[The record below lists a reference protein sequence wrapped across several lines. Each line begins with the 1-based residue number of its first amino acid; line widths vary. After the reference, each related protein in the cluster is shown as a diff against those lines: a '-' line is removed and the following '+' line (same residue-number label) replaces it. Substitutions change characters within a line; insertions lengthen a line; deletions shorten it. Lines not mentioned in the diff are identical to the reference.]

1 MSMVRLRCAAW
12 LLALACAG
20 VAYGADTVAPALAA
34 SATLAAS
41 AASATSTTP
50 TLAAWPSDAHLSGNA
65 FLPPGL
71 LRLQGDSMNSPVSLW
86 LDKGAAQWVDAS
98 SGASCQSCHG
108 PLAGMQK
115 AAPSFPRL
123 NPDGNRLINLDDQIL
138 ACRQRAG
145 QSSAQLEDDE
155 GLALSAVL
163 HQATQGQRFQLL
175 SKPEQTMQW
184 QAHLSRGTQL
194 FATRMGRINLACV
207 HCHEQNIGKQMRL
220 DVISPGHPMG
230 FPIYRMSWQ
239 RLGSI
244 DRRLRACYSGVQAVM
259 PPPGDPDLRDLELY
273 LKVRAQG
280 LAIDGP
286 SIRR

>member
-1 MSMVRLRCAAW
+1 MSWRLSTSGL
-12 LLALACAG
+12 LLALACMGSAHS
-20 VAYGADTVAPALAA
+20 AEAPAPSNTAP
-34 SATLAAS
+34 SMTTS
-41 AASATSTTP
+41 AAITTATAGAS
-50 TLAAWPSDAHLSGNA
+50 AWPSDPHLSGNA

-86 LDKGAAQWVDAS
+86 LDKGAAQWVDTS
-98 SGASCQSCHG
+98 NGASCQSCHG
-108 PLAGMQK
+108 PLTGMQK

-123 NPDGNRLINLDDQIL
+123 NPDGSQLINLDDQIL
-138 ACRQRAG
+138 TCRQRAG
-145 QSSAQLEDDE
+145 QSNAQLEDDE

-163 HQATQGQRFQLL
+163 HQAAQGQRFQLTN
-175 SKPEQTMQW
+175 KPEQAAQW
-184 QAHLSRGTQL
+184 QAHLNHGTQL
-194 FATRMGRINLACV
+194 FARRMGRINLACV

-220 DVISPGHPMG
+220 DVISPGHPTG

-259 PPPGDPDLRDLELY
+259 PPPGDSDLRDLELY

-280 LAIDGP
+280 MAIDGP